1 MASMLDL
8 PPPLELAIGQLSPN
22 EQSHAQVSMRVLA
35 AHLSAPCVVVNKSV
49 GDITLK
55 PCPGDDQNICV
66 ASMFE
71 EARIERPIR
80 LVPLSEALSKL
91 IDGIISRSLPGRA
104 ASPELAA
111 DPTSNTPAA
120 LIDLL
125 LTRSLA
131 GPVEVQLASGRSV
144 LVDARYST
152 AHLSCPIP
160 DALVSLNDD
169 AVISAWPIAS
179 EAFASRTAKGN
190 SLHPI
195 GVEQLCWALSP
206 TAESAPALDRWHRDT
221 QVRLSL
227 RSWPNLS
234 AQSDANA
241 WLPLLAGLFRAD
253 MRLDDVLQ
261 HATAAGIPA
270 ARARHGI
277 ALLLTY
283 RHAQITTA
291 ADTSTANVVQLV
303 PASQRAPR
311 PSAGLL
317 GRLRS
322 RLRALAA

>member
-1 MASMLDL
+1 MVSMLDL

-35 AHLSAPCVVVNKSV
+35 AHLAAPCVVVNKWA

-55 PCPGDDQNICV
+55 PCAGDEQSICV
-66 ASMFE
+66 ASSFE

-80 LVPLSEALSKL
+80 LVPLSEALTKL
-91 IDGIISRSLPGRA
+91 IDGIVSRGLPQRTQAARPSAEPFSSLP
-104 ASPELAA
+104 P
-111 DPTSNTPAA
+111 A

-125 LTRSLA
+125 LTRSQA
-131 GPVEVQLASGRSV
+131 GPLEVQLASGRSL

-152 AHLSCPIP
+152 AHLSCPVTE
-160 DALVSLNDD
+160 AMASLNDD
-169 AVISAWPIAS
+169 AVIAVWPIAS
-179 EAFASRTAKGN
+179 EAFASRTAKG
-190 SLHPI
+190 SPLHPV

-206 TAESAPALDRWHRDT
+206 TTESAPALDRWHRDA

-234 AQSDANA
+234 AQADAA
-241 WLPLLAGLFRAD
+241 QWLPLLAGLFRAD
-253 MRLDDVLQ
+253 MRLQDLLDD
-261 HATAAGIPA
+261 ASAAGIPV

-291 ADTSTANVVQLV
+291 VDTSTANVVQLI